1 MDRETSVEKLLQN
14 LSRQFIQ
21 EQGLS
26 GRIGVKAEDIS
37 RHLNIHRSNASHYLN
52 RLVKNGKAIKING
65 RPVYFLDREEVE
77 EELKRELN
85 LSELIVDD
93 LKELTSPIK
102 VQEKR
107 QALNSG
113 FKELPFENLIGY
125 NNSLVKQIEQAK
137 AAIMYPPNGL
147 HTLIVGP
154 TGAGKSLF
162 AHRMYEFAKQVG
174 VIEPGSDF
182 ITFNCADYSNNPQLL
197 FSQLFGYTKGAF
209 SGADSDKP
217 GLVEMAD
224 GSMLFLD
231 EIHRLSPEGQET
243 LFNLMDYGTF
253 RRLGETK
260 KTREAQVRIVGAT
273 TISPDSVLLQTFL
286 RRIPLVIRMPGLDER
301 PLAERMTFIAKF
313 FSQESEKIGAPIN
326 VECDIVRALLLYECP
341 GNIGQLKSDIQL
353 MCALA
358 FVEFSA
364 SGSKEIII
372 NNNHTKD
379 QLRKYTKEAFE
390 YNDLLEQF
398 TGKQKKWCRFS
409 SDNIKDY
416 YLDSN
421 NDDDIYSDITDR
433 VSEFIKSDVPK
444 EKVNNVMKEEVKSYY
459 DFLQNIGEDEQRIQK
474 VFGEIVST
482 RIMKLTDQVLSK
494 VNFSNDVR
502 ISRRLLFFLLSI
514 HLNSAIK
521 RIESGVP
528 LDNPDFKD
536 VDKKSQYYF
545 IAQQIAKAL
554 SVLINKDIPES
565 EIDYIALIVNKVQTW
580 KREESPRVAVVVS
593 SRGERAEQMVK
604 VAQNLLGTD
613 HGTGL
618 RLHSDWKAIQYKTA
632 ISQTIQA
639 VDEGKGVIFL
649 CDHSSVRDY
658 AREISLKTGIK
669 VKTISRVSTA
679 IVVEAIRLALEPDL
693 DLNEVANNL
702 MKMTPEGSSLDFNTS
717 KGIDVVVFATVG
729 SQGISRNVR
738 RKLLNKM
745 NTQHLRVVNVA
756 GKDGNE
762 LKQNI
767 YNLPEFNNII
777 AIIGSVDPK
786 VDKPFISIESLSG
799 DEELEKIYSL
809 LNQNK
814 FGKDET
820 SNLSEKGLFK
830 TIKFNLDRMESFWS
844 VK

>member
-1 MDRETSVEKLLQN
+1 MDRETSVKELLQK
-14 LSRQFIQ
+14 LSRQYLR

-26 GRIGVKAEDIS
+26 EIIGVKAEDIS
-37 RHLNIHRSNASHYLN
+37 QHLDIHRSNASHYLN
-52 RLVKNGKAIKING
+52 RLVKKGEAIKING
-65 RPVYFLDREEVE
+65 RPANFLDRGEVE
-77 EELKRELN
+77 KELCRK
-85 LSELIVDD
+85 LSIKELIIND
-93 LKELTSPIK
+93 LKELTVSVQ

-107 QALNSG
+107 QAENFNKYP
-113 FKELPFENLIGY
+113 FKNLIGY
-125 NNSLVKQIEQAK
+125 NNSLSKQIEQAK
-137 AAIMYPPNGL
+137 AAVMYPPNGL

-162 AHRMYEFAKQVG
+162 AHKMYEFAKQMG
-174 VIEPGSDF
+174 VIEGGSDF

-231 EIHRLSPEGQET
+231 EIHRLPPEGQET

-286 RRIPLVIRMPGLDER
+286 RRIPLVIHIPGLDER
-301 PLAERMTFIAKF
+301 PLVERMAFIAKF
-313 FSQESEKIGAPIN
+313 FSQESEKIGVPIN
-326 VECDIVRALLLYECP
+326 VGCDIVRALLLYECP

-364 SGSKEIII
+364 SGAKEIII
-372 NNNHTKD
+372 NNNHIKE

-409 SDNIKDY
+409 SDNIS
-416 YLDSN
+416 LHSN
-421 NDDDIYSDITDR
+421 DNEDIYSDITDW
-433 VSEFIKSDVPK
+433 VAEFIDSDVPK
-444 EKVNNVMKEEVKSYY
+444 EKVNNIMKEEVRSYY
-459 DFLQNIGEDEQRIQK
+459 DFLQSVGEDEQSIEK
-474 VFGEIVST
+474 VFGKIVST
-482 RIMKLTDQVLSK
+482 RIMKITHQVLSK
-494 VNFSNDVR
+494 VNFPKGVR

-521 RIESGVP
+521 RIESGVL
-528 LDNPDFKD
+528 LDNSDLRD

-545 IAQQIAKAL
+545 IAQQIAKAVSL
-554 SVLINKDIPES
+554 LINKDIPES
-565 EIDYIALIVNKVQTW
+565 EIDYIALTVNKVQTL
-580 KREESPRVAVVVS
+580 KREESPRVAVVVG

-613 HGTGL
+613 HGTSL
-618 RLHSDWKAIQYKTA
+618 ILNPQWKPDQYKAA

-639 VDEGKGVIFL
+639 VDEGKGIIFL
-649 CDHSSVRDY
+649 CSHSSVRDY
-658 AREISLKTGIK
+658 VKEISIKTGIK
-669 VKTISRVSTA
+669 VEIISRVSTE
-679 IVVEAIRLALEPDL
+679 IVVEAIRLALEPNL
-693 DLNEVANNL
+693 TLNDVANNL

-717 KGIDVVVFATVG
+717 KDVDVVVFAAVG
-729 SQGISRNVR
+729 SHRISGDVR
-738 RKLLNKM
+738 RKLLNKI
-745 NTQHLRVVNVA
+745 NAQHIRVVNVF
-756 GKDGNE
+756 GKDEKE
-762 LKQNI
+762 LKHNI
-767 YNLPEFNNII
+767 YNLPDFNNII

-786 VDKPFISIESLSG
+786 VDKPFISLESLSG

-809 LNQNK
+809 LKQNK
-814 FGKDET
+814 LGNDDT
-820 SNLSEKGLFK
+820 NNVSEKGLLK
-830 TIKFNLDRMESFWS
+830 TIKFNLDRLDSFWS

>member
-1 MDRETSVEKLLQN
+1 MNRETSVEKLLQN
-14 LSRQFIQ
+14 LSRQAIK

-65 RPVYFLDREEVE
+65 RPVYFLDKEETEKELDRVLSQNE
-77 EELKRELN
+77 LVINDLEELNAYIHEEGQTVSYDSKL
-85 LSELIVDD
+85 L
-93 LKELTSPIK
+93 
-102 VQEKR
+102 
-107 QALNSG
+107 A
-113 FKELPFENLIGY
+113 FESLIGY

-162 AHRMYEFAKQVG
+162 AHRMYEFAEQIG
-174 VIEPGSDF
+174 VLQQGSDF

-209 SGADSDKP
+209 SGAESDKP
-217 GLVEMAD
+217 GLVELAD

-260 KTREAQVRIVGAT
+260 RTRKAQVCIIGAT
-273 TISPDSVLLQTFL
+273 TISPDSILLQTFL
-286 RRIPLVIRMPGLDER
+286 RRIPLVIRIPGLDER
-301 PLAERMTFIAKF
+301 PLAERMAFIEKF
-313 FSQESEKIGAPIN
+313 FSGESEKIGVPIN
-326 VECDIVRALLLYECP
+326 VESDIIDALLLYECP

-364 SGSKEIII
+364 SGTKEITI
-372 NNNHTKD
+372 NKNHVKD
-379 QLRKYTKEAFE
+379 QLKKYTQEMFE

-398 TGKQKKWCRFS
+398 TGRQEKWCKFS
-409 SDNIKDY
+409 SGNAQDY
-416 YLDSN
+416 YPAFDKEE
-421 NDDDIYSDITDR
+421 DIYSDITDR
-433 VSEFIKSDVPK
+433 VFEYMNSDVPK
-444 EKVNNVMKEEVKSYY
+444 DKVNNVMKEEVKRYY
-459 DFLQNIGEDEQRIQK
+459 DFLRNFGEDEQRIQK

-482 RIMKLTDQVLSK
+482 RIMKITEQILSQ
-494 VNFSNDVR
+494 VNFGNNMR
-502 ISRRLLFFLLSI
+502 IDRRLLFFILSI

-528 LDNPDFKD
+528 LNNPDAESIKQNSKYYD
-536 VDKKSQYYF
+536 V
-545 IAQQIAKAL
+545 AEQISKIL
-554 SVLINKDIPES
+554 SVQINKDIPEN
-565 EIDYIALIVNKVQTW
+565 EVGYIALIINKVQTW

-593 SRGERAEQMVK
+593 SRGDRAKQMVK

-613 HGTGL
+613 HGAEL
-618 RLHSDWKAIQYKTA
+618 SLHSDWKPVQYKEA
-632 ISQTIQA
+632 IGQTIQD
-639 VDEGKGVIFL
+639 VDEGKGVLFL
-649 CDHSSVRDY
+649 CDHASVKDY
-658 AREISLKTGIK
+658 VKDVSIKTGIK
-669 VKTISRVSTA
+669 VKVIGRVSTA
-679 IVVEAIRLALEPDL
+679 IAVEAIRLALQPGLDL
-693 DLNEVANNL
+693 DNVADNL
-702 MKMTPEGSSLDFNTS
+702 LKMTPEGSSLDFKTP
-717 KGIDVVVFATVG
+717 KGIDAVIFATVG
-729 SQGISRNVR
+729 SQEISKNMR
-738 RKLLNKM
+738 RKLLNKI
-745 NTQHLRVVNVA
+745 NTQHLRVVNVH
-756 GKDGNE
+756 GKDRND
-762 LKQNI
+762 LKRNI

-777 AIIGSVDPK
+777 AVIGSIDPG
-786 VDKPFISIESLSG
+786 VNKPFISLESLSG

-809 LNQNK
+809 LNQNSL
-814 FGKDET
+814 GSGEA
-820 SNLSEKGLFK
+820 SHLSEKGLLK